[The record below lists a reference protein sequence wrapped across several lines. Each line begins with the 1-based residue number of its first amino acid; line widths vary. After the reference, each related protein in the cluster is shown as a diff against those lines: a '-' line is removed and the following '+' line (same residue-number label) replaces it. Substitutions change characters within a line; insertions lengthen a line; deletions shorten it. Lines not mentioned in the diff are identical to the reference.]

1 MPKIPTF
8 TSTEEMTTQTGAVT
22 SDLQISPANNIF
34 TATQDLQKTLTK
46 EYVKSV
52 RPGYSLHPK
61 YLNKIIGKKL
71 RKNLKKGSR
80 IKVSF
85 FK

>member
-34 TATQDLQKTLTK
+34 TATQDLQKH
-46 EYVKSV
+46 KSKC
-52 RPGYSLHPK
+52 GYI
-61 YLNKIIGKKL
+61 N
-71 RKNLKKGSR
+71 NW
-80 IKVSF
+80 
-85 FK
+85 

>member
-46 EYVKSV
+46 EYVQQ
-52 RPGYSLHPK
+52 
-61 YLNKIIGKKL
+61 KKL
-71 RKNLKKGSR
+71 EADN
-80 IKVSF
+80 
-85 FK
+85 